1 MNGTFEFLDYL
12 IFGLYAITIL
22 AIGLWVSRDKDGKQK
37 NAEDYFLAS
46 KSLPWW
52 AVGTSLIAANISA
65 EQFIGMSGSGFAL
78 GLAIASYEWMA
89 AITLLVVGKYFLP
102 IFIEKGLYTIPEF
115 IEKRFS
121 TNLKTIL
128 AIFWIALFVFVNLTT
143 VLFLGGKALDTIIG
157 VGDGSILLNSIIGLG
172 LFAAAYSLWGG
183 LASVAWTDVIQVVI
197 LIFGGLLMTYFALA
211 NVTDSGSFID
221 GMKYV
226 YEKAPERFSMILSKG
241 EIIKP
246 NGGDAWWDLPG
257 LAVLIGGIWVANLY
271 YWGFNQY
278 IIQRTLAAK
287 SLAEGQK
294 GIVFAAFLK
303 LIIPVIVVLPG
314 IIAYVMNLDD
324 SGVLTAASV
333 DPGFIGAAGNIAND
347 NAAPWLIKN
356 FIPVG
361 VKGLILAAL
370 AAAIVSSLASML
382 NSTSTIFTMDIY
394 RSHFNKNASD
404 AQMVF
409 VGRIT
414 AVVALIIAIII
425 APQLGSLG
433 QVFIFIQE
441 YTGVVSPGILAVF
454 LMGLFYKK
462 ATNNAAIWGAILSI
476 PIAMY
481 FKVAPTGWS
490 DASIFVELPFM
501 HQMGYTCIA
510 TLAVIALISYL
521 DGNKDMDDY
530 DNIMNDLSLNPN
542 SIPLLAGEVV
552 HADQNGK
559 CADMNLIIASLPDVI
574 PKAHIISSSGC
585 NAHEDNVHF
594 NSEGYRELG
603 KRYAHKMISLLENKE
618 IED

>member
-12 IFGLYAITIL
+12 IFGLYAVTIL

-89 AITLLVVGKYFLP
+89 AITLLVVGKYYLP

-278 IIQRTLAAK
+278 IIQRALAAK

-324 SGVLTAASV
+324 SGVLTVASV

-394 RSHFNKNASD
+394 RSHFNKNATD
-404 AQMVF
+404 AQMVS

-481 FKVAPTGWS
+481 FKVAPKGWS

-501 HQMGYTCIA
+501 HQMGYTCLV
-510 TLAVIALISYL
+510 TLALIAFISYL
-521 DGNKDMDDY
+521 DGNKDDSKGINLTKKLFATNNTF
-530 DNIMNDLSLNPN
+530 NIGAFS
-542 SIPLLAGEVV
+542 VV
-552 HADQNGK
+552 
-559 CADMNLIIASLPDVI
+559 LITAFL
-574 PKAHIISSSGC
+574 
-585 NAHEDNVHF
+585 
-594 NSEGYRELG
+594 
-603 KRYAHKMISLLENKE
+603 YAMFW
-618 IED
+618 

>member
-1 MNGTFEFLDYL
+1 MDFSTIDIIVFA
-12 IFGLYAITIL
+12 LYAVLIL
-22 AIGLWVSRDKDGKQK
+22 SIGLFVSRQK
-37 NAEDYFLAS
+37 KGETKSAEDYFLAG

-52 AVGTSLIAANISA
+52 AIGASLIAANISA

-115 IEKRFS
+115 IEKRYS

-128 AIFWIALFVFVNLTT
+128 AVFWIALFVFVNLTT

-157 VGDGSILLNSIIGLG
+157 SGDGGILLNSIIGLG

-183 LASVAWTDVIQVVI
+183 LAAVAWTDVVQVVL
-197 LIFGGLLMTYFALA
+197 LIVGGLLMAYFALS
-211 NVTDSGSFID
+211 NVTDSGGFID
-221 GMKYV
+221 GLRYV

-241 EIIKP
+241 EIITP
-246 NGGDAWWDLPG
+246 NGRDAWWDLPG
-257 LAVLIGGIWVANLY
+257 LAVIIGGMWVANLY

-287 SLAEGQK
+287 SLKEGQK

-314 IIAYVMNLDD
+314 IIAYVMNLDPETGQLNMGQL
-324 SGVLTAASV
+324 SSE
-333 DPGFIGAAGNIAND
+333 GFLGTAGNVAND

-361 VKGLILAAL
+361 LKGLILAAL
-370 AAAIVSSLASML
+370 AAAIVSSLASMI

-394 RSHFNKNASD
+394 KSMFNKNAED
-404 AQMVF
+404 KQMVK
-409 VGRIT
+409 VGRLT
-414 AVVALIIAIII
+414 GLVALVIAMLI

-433 QVFIFIQE
+433 QVFQFIQE

-462 ATNNAAIWGAILSI
+462 ATNNAAIWGVILSI

-481 FKVAPTGWS
+481 FKVAPNGWS
-490 DASIFVELPFM
+490 DAALFVNLPFM
-501 HQMGYTCIA
+501 HQMMLTCVGTI
-510 TLAVIALISYL
+510 LVIAGISKLEGNQDDPKGIVLRKKLFETDKTFNVAAFGVLLITV
-521 DGNKDMDDY
+521 
-530 DNIMNDLSLNPN
+530 
-542 SIPLLAGEVV
+542 LL
-552 HADQNGK
+552 
-559 CADMNLIIASLPDVI
+559 
-574 PKAHIISSSGC
+574 
-585 NAHEDNVHF
+585 
-594 NSEGYRELG
+594 
-603 KRYAHKMISLLENKE
+603 YALFW
-618 IED
+618 

>member
-12 IFGLYAITIL
+12 IFGLYAVTIL

-257 LAVLIGGIWVANLY
+257 LAVLIGVIWVANLY

-287 SLAEGQK
+287 SLEEGQK

-324 SGVLTAASV
+324 TGVLTAASV

-394 RSHFNKNASD
+394 RSHFNKNATD
-404 AQMVF
+404 AQMVS

-481 FKVAPTGWS
+481 FKVAPKGWS

-501 HQMGYTCIA
+501 HQMGYTCMV
-510 TLAVIALISYL
+510 TLALIAFISYL
-521 DGNKDMDDY
+521 DGNKDDSKGINLTKKLFATNNTF
-530 DNIMNDLSLNPN
+530 NIGAFS
-542 SIPLLAGEVV
+542 VV
-552 HADQNGK
+552 
-559 CADMNLIIASLPDVI
+559 LITAFL
-574 PKAHIISSSGC
+574 
-585 NAHEDNVHF
+585 
-594 NSEGYRELG
+594 
-603 KRYAHKMISLLENKE
+603 YAMFW
-618 IED
+618 